1 MRSSQTAVQ
10 QVRNLR
16 NDAKGAPQVATSNIP
31 NHGSIHFSVP
41 NAEPCRARF
50 SHVAVAWFLGR
61 SLSLS
66 LSLGASQL
74 RLVFG
79 GTIGTATGLGT
90 QIRQRPPEILA
101 TSAHSGE
108 RATESVRPDLT
119 VALRRDDL
127 RRACILCSNT
137 YLAAVFSVLMLH
149 CRGASINLSI
159 NTLSYTI

>member
-1 MRSSQTAVQ
+1 MMRKVHLKWRRRTF
-10 QVRNLR
+10 RTT
-16 NDAKGAPQVATSNIP
+16 GASISASPTP
-31 NHGSIHFSVP
+31 NH
-41 NAEPCRARF
+41 AEPGSRTWP
-50 SHVAVAWFLGR
+50 SHGSLDG
-61 SLSLS
+61 LSLS